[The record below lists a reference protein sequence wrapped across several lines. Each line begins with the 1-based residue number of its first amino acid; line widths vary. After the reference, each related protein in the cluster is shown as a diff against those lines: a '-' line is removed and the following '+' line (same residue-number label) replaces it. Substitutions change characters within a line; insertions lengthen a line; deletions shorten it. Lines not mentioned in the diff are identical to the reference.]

1 MSINQSLI
9 LRVIIGIGIASVA
22 FAFYSRAHEAASY
35 QSQIRKIEA
44 QKIQVNHEIDNLKS
58 LLARKDDKEYL
69 KYLARRQLGLVMPGE
84 EKYII
89 IEQRP

>member
-1 MSINQSLI
+1 MSINRRLI
-9 LRVIIGIGIASVA
+9 LRVIIGVGIASVA
-22 FAFYSRAHEAASY
+22 FAFYSRAHEVVSY
-35 QSQIRKIEA
+35 QSEIRKIEA
-44 QKIQVNHEIDNLKS
+44 QKIHVSQEIDNLKS

-69 KYLARRQLGLVMPGE
+69 KVLARRQLGLIMPGE